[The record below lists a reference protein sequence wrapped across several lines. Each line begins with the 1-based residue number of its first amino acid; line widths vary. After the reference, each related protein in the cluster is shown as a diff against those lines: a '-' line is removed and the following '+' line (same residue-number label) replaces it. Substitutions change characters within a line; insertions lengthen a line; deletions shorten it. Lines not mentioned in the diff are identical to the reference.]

1 MTDSRRSP
9 ATNVVYLKGESH
21 KPSREDEHSW
31 SGADPGP
38 AGFDFSLLS
47 HEADAESHANSRLD
61 SLGIPGAARNVVG
74 QSIARQRE
82 SRGPTIDVYAVTR

>member
-1 MTDSRRSP
+1 MTGSRHSP
-9 ATNVVYLKGESH
+9 ASNVVYLKGESH
-21 KPSREDEHSW
+21 KPSREDEHLW

-61 SLGIPGAARNVVG
+61 SSGTPGAARNVVG
-74 QSIARQRE
+74 ISTTE
-82 SRGPTIDVYAVTR
+82 SPEK